1 MGLEEEFN
9 VVRNSKVEL
18 QLTATRS
25 FMRINFHYV
34 FRFWVCLYKIP
45 QSNYLSQMRD
55 LYRELLN

>member
-25 FMRINFHYV
+25 FMRINFHMFFV
-34 FRFWVCLYKIP
+34 LGFVCMKSLSQIIYLYK
-45 QSNYLSQMRD
+45 SLK
-55 LYRELLN
+55 

>member
-34 FRFWVCLYKIP
+34 FRFGVCLYEIP
-45 QSNYLSQMRD
+45 QSNYLSV
-55 LYRELLN
+55 